1 MFKII
6 TDILKGVIFMIKNVT
21 LPVYSKT
28 EEILNTISHGLGVP
42 LGILSLVLCL
52 LKAMT
57 INAVIG
63 SVLFSVSMI
72 ILYSSSTVYHGL
84 KRGNAKKVM
93 RLIDHSVI
101 FLLISGTSI
110 SITVICVYP
119 YLPVLA
125 TVMTSISVILSTV
138 GIILTF
144 IDHEKYKKVQMTLYM
159 VVGWISLVL
168 IYPIA
173 KYCPQPAKILG
184 LIVAGGV
191 IYTVG
196 TIFYAFG
203 KKKKYFHSIF
213 HFFVLAGSIL
223 HFLAIYFV
231 V

>member
-1 MFKII
+1 
-6 TDILKGVIFMIKNVT
+6 MIKNVT

-28 EEILNTISHGLGVP
+28 EEIINTVSHGLGVP
-42 LGILSLVLCL
+42 LGIISLVLCL
-52 LKAMT
+52 LKSMT
-57 INAVIG
+57 ANAVVG
-63 SVLFSVSMI
+63 SILFSVSMI
-72 ILYSSSTVYHGL
+72 ILYSSSTVYHAL

-119 YLPVLA
+119 HLPLLA
-125 TVMTSISVILSTV
+125 TIMTALSLILSTI

-144 IDHEKYKKVQMTLYM
+144 IDHEKYKKVQMALYM

-173 KYCPQPAKILG
+173 KYCPQPGKILG
-184 LIVAGGV
+184 LILAGGI

-213 HFFVLAGSIL
+213 HIFVLAGSIL
-223 HFLAIYFV
+223 HFFAIYFV